1 METWCLWNF
10 RRRQLH
16 SISAQNHL
24 LKNNGLRAEDID
36 PKAFIP
42 AQKDKDDMLSDSFSS
57 DAGLFDGH
65 GRQMRGGLG
74 GATSSSI

>member
-1 METWCLWNF
+1 METWCLWIF

-16 SISAQNHL
+16 SISAQSHL

-36 PKAFIP
+36 SFIP

-57 DAGLFDGH
+57 DAGLFDGQ